1 MRKLNT
7 HEIALLTDFAMN
19 IKLVN
24 YLVVTIIDNMGN
36 LKPKIKDIPV
46 FDIDT
51 DELLL
56 QFNRC
61 KTATNKLS
69 EFIYQIEKV
78 KTDLGFK
85 D

>member
-1 MRKLNT
+1 M

-24 YLVVTIIDNMGN
+24 HLAVTIIDNMGN
-36 LKPKIKDIPV
+36 LRPKIKDIPV

>member
-1 MRKLNT
+1 MRKFKYD
-7 HEIALLTDFAMN
+7 EIALLTDFAMN

-24 YLVVTIIDNMGN
+24 HLVVTIIDNMGN
-36 LKPKIKDIPV
+36 LRPKIKDIPV